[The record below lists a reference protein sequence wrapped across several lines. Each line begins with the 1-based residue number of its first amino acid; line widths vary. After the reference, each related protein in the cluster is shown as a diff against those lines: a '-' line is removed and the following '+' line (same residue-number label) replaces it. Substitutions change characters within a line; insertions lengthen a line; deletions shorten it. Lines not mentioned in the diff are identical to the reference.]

1 MSTSVE
7 THVGQIV
14 WHDLM
19 TTDVER
25 AKAFY
30 GEFLGWEFEVWQPG
44 EFEYSMITSGDRQHG
59 GFRELDEAS
68 GAPPHW
74 LAYVRVEDADAAA
87 EQAAQAGGTV
97 YVQPTDIPD
106 VGRFSVLADP
116 QGAVL
121 AAFAP
126 AEEMALPQGV
136 FAWDELV
143 TTDVEGAKAFYAAV
157 LGWGS
162 REWEGEAPYT
172 LFTNPA
178 KQEVAGVMD
187 RPANYEGPPSWLTY
201 LLADDLEARV
211 AKARELGAEVYL
223 EGMDLPDI
231 GRIAVLADPTGA
243 AFGLFK
249 PAES

>member
-7 THVGQIV
+7 TQVGQVV

-25 AKAFY
+25 TKAFY
-30 GEFLGWEFEVWQPG
+30 GELFGWEFEVWKPG
-44 EFEYSMITSGDRQHG
+44 ELDYSMITSGGSQHG
-59 GFRELDEAS
+59 GFMTLDAAN

-74 LAYVRVEDADAAA
+74 LAYVRVEDVDAAA
-87 EQAAQAGGTV
+87 EQATEAGGTV
-97 YVQPTDIPD
+97 YVQPTDITE
-106 VGRFSVLADP
+106 VGRFSVLGDP

-126 AEEMALPQGV
+126 AEAMTLPQGV

-178 KQEVAGVMD
+178 EQEVAGVMD

-201 LLADDLEARV
+201 LLADDLEAVV
-211 AKARELGAEVYL
+211 AKAGELGAEVYL
-223 EGMDLPDI
+223 EGMDVPGI
-231 GRIAVLADPTGA
+231 GRIAVLADTTGA